1 MEFAS
6 VDAPLRSLLVTSS
19 SGSEGKTTTACNLAV
34 VFAQA
39 GQRVLLVDA
48 DLRRPGVHVMFDLA
62 NTTGLTTLLRESPA
76 AIDSVAQ
83 DTEEPHLRVITTGP
97 LPPNPAELLGSMRMR
112 AVMASLLERADLVVF
127 DSPPMYSLADAA
139 VLSSLVDGTLVVVAA
154 GQSRRRSIR
163 MTMETLQRAGANV
176 LGVVL
181 NRVSAK
187 SEHGY
192 DQLLRQPRS
201 SGRCGPAERR
211 HVFGPLDLVTC
222 PDADCSGDGPF
233 PRRPS

>member
-6 VDAPLRSLLVTSS
+6 LDAPCATACHEPDP
-19 SGSEGKTTTACNLAV
+19 GSEGKTTTACNLAV

-76 AIDSVAQ
+76 SIASVAQ

-112 AVMASLLERADLVVF
+112 AVIASLLEQADLVVF
-127 DSPPMYSLADAA
+127 DSPPVHSIADAA

-154 GQSRRRSIR
+154 GHSRRRSI
-163 MTMETLQRAGANV
+163 G
-176 LGVVL
+176 
-181 NRVSAK
+181 
-187 SEHGY
+187 
-192 DQLLRQPRS
+192 
-201 SGRCGPAERR
+201 
-211 HVFGPLDLVTC
+211 
-222 PDADCSGDGPF
+222 
-233 PRRPS
+233 